1 MYIRSEGQN
10 DAGDLVQ
17 LKIIMRKNSLDSGEQ
32 SITRFPSSVDLMFIL
47 R

>member
-17 LKIIMRKNSLDSGEQ
+17 LEIIMRKTDRTQDNKTLHA
-32 SITRFPSSVDLMFIL
+32 FHHLWIL
-47 R
+47 CLS